1 MTIIRSGR
9 SEVQVYFWRMR
20 KALSFLVLLFVGP
33 AVMAQQAGRLEVTV
47 DGLANDTV
55 MLANYYGNRL
65 FYCDTAVANANG
77 ELVFDRATGYA
88 PGQYA
93 LLWNGKRCEL
103 VLNEPL
109 VRLRTDSKDLDG
121 HLTVVQSVENE
132 LFRERKRLGTA
143 LENAAALHALAEK
156 NAQTLVASMIRMSGP
171 ATRDPVLRK
180 NGTLDSVMTDHNFR
194 MHYWDGIDLSDARM
208 VNTPDLQNRFEE
220 FLAVAVPDHSD
231 SIERYVDDLLVRT
244 NGTKAVMQFLLVKVF
259 DRYEN
264 MDDRGMDALYV
275 HSAQKYVCGKD
286 SASGPSGMPDAV
298 RDHVCEKARTK
309 APLIIGAVSPG
320 LVLADTSASHWID
333 LHAMTNDYTVVVFW
347 SPHCG
352 HCKQALPAFH
362 EKYVQVLR
370 KQGAG
375 VYAVADATSAVLFA
389 DWKAFVRENHFSW
402 TDVGV
407 PIEVYQAFM
416 ADPQRRAPSTTTA
429 ASILYKDTWKVHS
442 TPKYFV
448 LDREHRIIA
457 RPKTINEVLS
467 AIAGDRKRSH

>member
-1 MTIIRSGR
+1 
-9 SEVQVYFWRMR
+9 
-20 KALSFLVLLFVGP
+20 
-33 AVMAQQAGRLEVTV
+33 MAQQAGRLEVTV

-244 NGTKAVMQFLLVKVF
+244 NGTKAVIHFLLVKVF

-275 HSAQKYVCGKD
+275 HLAQKYVCAKD
-286 SASGPSGMPDAV
+286 VPSGPSGMPDAI
-298 RDHVCEKARTK
+298 RNHVCEMARTK
-309 APLIIGAVSPG
+309 APLIVGAVSPG
-320 LVLADTSASHWID
+320 LVLADTSARQWID
-333 LHAMTNDYTVVVFW
+333 LHNMANDYTVVVFW

-362 EKYVQVLR
+362 EKYDQVLR
-370 KQGAG
+370 KQGVG
-375 VYAVADATSAVLFA
+375 VYAVADATDATLFA
-389 DWKAFVRENHFSW
+389 DWKAFVREKHLTW
-402 TDVGV
+402 TNVGC
-407 PIEVYQAFM
+407 PYNVYQAFM
-416 ADPQRRAPSTTTA
+416 QDPARKAPANTTA
-429 ASILYKDTWKVHS
+429 ASIMYKETWKINV

-457 RPKTINEVLS
+457 RPKTINEILS
-467 AIAGDRKRSH
+467 VIEQDRKRSH